1 MKFIKGKIV
10 TIKYIDSSGTPR
22 VIRGEVINNEGK
34 IVTLKLKLGEIK
46 LIEYSSIIEY
56 EK

>member
-22 VIRGEVINNEGK
+22 VIRGEVINNEAK